1 MYSVDPVDS
10 KMGLQL
16 ICFDKNFSKKTIVQ
30 IEVVPEYQLLFSLTD
45 GLIMVHSISTH
56 NFLHLHTALETKGA
70 TVFCVNV
77 EKSQSLTGETVYIVR
92 LCVSVKRKLQF
103 WYFKQ
108 TTLLKSPDEIEL
120 NDIPKSL
127 AWLQNSILVGFK
139 TEYVLYEVSCSPF
152 SKKLK
157 FLLKFIFS
165 SLARNVN
172 SSQPVHQEQSI
183 HV

>member
-30 IEVVPEYQLLFSLTD
+30 IEVVPQYQLLFSLTD
-45 GLIMVHSISTH
+45 GLVMVHSISSH
-56 NFLHLHTALETKGA
+56 NFVHLHTALETKGA

-77 EKSQSLTGETVYIVR
+77 EVRIFFIDFFVVIFSKIFILQKSESLTGETVYIVR

-139 TEYVLYEVSCSPF
+139 TEYVLYDVS
-152 SKKLK
+152 
-157 FLLKFIFS
+157 LLNHCRLLMIF
-165 SLARNVN
+165 
-172 SSQPVHQEQSI
+172 
-183 HV
+183 

>member
-1 MYSVDPVDS
+1 MYSVDPVDT

-77 EKSQSLTGETVYIVR
+77 EKSESLTGETVYIVR

-139 TEYVLYEVSCSPF
+139 TEYVLYEVS
-152 SKKLK
+152 
-157 FLLKFIFS
+157 
-165 SLARNVN
+165 
-172 SSQPVHQEQSI
+172 
-183 HV
+183 